1 VEGRVSGSLEL
12 ELVEVMSKV
21 KLDETGGETED
32 FGRELAVVELVGVEM
47 EGGAWSE
54 MSVV

>member
-1 VEGRVSGSLEL
+1 VSGSLEL